1 MGCDRLTRLVRL
13 LNRFRLEEFLEVWLT
28 VKRALVALVIVHVE
42 LLATLHAPEAIL
54 VPDQTLGLC
63 LFHLEHDL
71 ATAAAVRVRVAVL
84 THLPSNF
91 IIAPPIS
98 PFLYLFS
105 LSPSFPFVPIIQS
118 PIGEFEFNPTSLDF
132 FFFFLYVFEL
142 MRILTKER
150 VFGGGGER
158 GRHR

>member
-132 FFFFLYVFEL
+132 FFFFLCI
-142 MRILTKER
+142 RIDENFNER
-150 VFGGGGER
+150 KSV
-158 GRHR
+158 